1 MGAFFLLRIND
12 HLQYLKK
19 ITATLEGRGE
29 FRGGDHH
36 SCALGRW
43 IDGAGAGEAAE
54 VGPEGSLLF
63 EGIKGPHEQFHTVS
77 GRALTLQAAGRQAE
91 SAEQVTQM
99 HRLSGALVDL
109 LLGLD
114 RLATGK
120 A

>member
-19 ITATLEGRGE
+19 INATLEGRGD

-36 SCALGRW
+36 SCKLGQW
-43 IDGAGAGEAAE
+43 IDTSGPVEAAE
-54 VGPEGSLLF
+54 AGSQAATLF
-63 EGIKGPHEQFHTVS
+63 ESVREPHAQFHAAS
-77 GRALTLQAAGRQAE
+77 SRALALRAEGREQE
-91 SAEQVTQM
+91 SVREITDM
-99 HRLSGALVDL
+99 HRLSSALVDL

-114 RLATGK
+114 RIASGK